1 MEIKR
6 VLRGNKGFFIATDNG
21 KEAGVM
27 TYSPAGD
34 DKIIIDHTE
43 VPQEFSGK
51 GIGKKLVMAAVD
63 YVRENKIKIIPL
75 CTYAKSVFD
84 KDKEIHDVLSR

>member
-1 MEIKR
+1 MEIKHVR
-6 VLRGNKGFFIATDNG
+6 RENKGFFIATDNG
-21 KEAGVM
+21 EEAGVM

-43 VPQEFSGK
+43 VHQQFYGK
-51 GIGKKLVMAAVD
+51 GIGKKLLMAAVD
-63 YVRENKIKIIPL
+63 FARETNVKIIPL

-84 KDKEIHDVLSR
+84 KDKEIQDVL